1 MAPSTEDTSLSVRP
15 APPPLPAT
23 TEDLLARRRHRDTR
37 SLIDDTEEV
46 HQALWEDPNYRKYFN
61 AGYNDQAV
69 EGSTAADD
77 FMAVSMVRAKAQEMG
92 TQSVATAK
100 IHDLVL
106 ALHRV
111 AGRYEGLSRK
121 ERRAMVNGG
130 GTAAA

>member
-1 MAPSTEDTSLSVRP
+1 MTDLSVRT
-15 APPPLPAT
+15 APLPLPAT
-23 TEDLLARRRHRDTR
+23 TEELLARRRHRDTR

-46 HQALWEDPNYRKYFN
+46 HQALWVDPNYRRYFN

-92 TQSVATAK
+92 IQSVATAN
-100 IHDLVL
+100 IHNLVL

-121 ERRAMVNGG
+121 ERRATVNGG